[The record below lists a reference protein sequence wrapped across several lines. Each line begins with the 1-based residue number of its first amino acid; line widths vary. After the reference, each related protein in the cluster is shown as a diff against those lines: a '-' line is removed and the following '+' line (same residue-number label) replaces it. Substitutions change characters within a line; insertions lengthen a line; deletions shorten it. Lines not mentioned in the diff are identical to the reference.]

1 VHDRNVTASAVGGG
15 QQGHNRGQFYTDDRV
30 EAAMPDPLEET
41 QLNLEVPQWIA
52 ARRASGFGHC
62 IHDAK
67 PAVPRDVEPGGSGA
81 PLN

>member
-1 VHDRNVTASAVGGG
+1 
-15 QQGHNRGQFYTDDRV
+15 
-30 EAAMPDPLEET
+30 MPDPLEET

-67 PAVPRDVEPGGSGA
+67 PAVPRDAEPGGGGA